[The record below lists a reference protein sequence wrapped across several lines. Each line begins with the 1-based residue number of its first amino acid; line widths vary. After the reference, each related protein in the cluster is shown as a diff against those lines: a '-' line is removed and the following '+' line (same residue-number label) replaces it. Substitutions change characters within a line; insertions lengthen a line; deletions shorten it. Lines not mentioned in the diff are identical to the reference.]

1 MSGRCLFYTMG
12 AIFKQHNFLVGVSV
26 DDRRERHDA
35 YRVNKGGADR
45 DDPVVRGLD
54 YFKKNEE
61 N

>member
-1 MSGRCLFYTMG
+1 MG

-45 DDPVVRGLD
+45 DDPVMRGLD